1 MPTDNV
7 QKEDF
12 ILNLIM
18 KQNKLL
24 PSRNYYF
31 LSSGHLFIRF
41 ELPCNSLKDSLQK
54 RIMTFMKVI
63 IKLSVFDGYGGRYVV
78 SNIHF
83 RQDFF
88 YINH

>member
-7 QKEDF
+7 QKEGF

-18 KQNKLL
+18 KQN
-24 PSRNYYF
+24 NY
-31 LSSGHLFIRF
+31 LFIRF
-41 ELPCNSLKDSLQK
+41 ELPFNSLKDSLQK

>member
-7 QKEDF
+7 QKEGF
-12 ILNLIM
+12 ILNLLM
-18 KQNKLL
+18 KQN
-24 PSRNYYF
+24 NY
-31 LSSGHLFIRF
+31 LFIRF
-41 ELPCNSLKDSLQK
+41 ELPFNSLKDSLQK

>member
-7 QKEDF
+7 QKEGF

-18 KQNKLL
+18 KQN
-24 PSRNYYF
+24 NY
-31 LSSGHLFIRF
+31 LFIRF
-41 ELPCNSLKDSLQK
+41 ELPFNSLKDSLQK
-54 RIMTFMKVI
+54 RIMTSMKVI

-83 RQDFF
+83 RQDLF